1 MKKRQNNKMR
11 ENQRKRKIVRD
22 AAFIAEENK
31 DYGSEGSKAV
41 SACPSGEGRLKTR

>member
-22 AAFIAEENK
+22 AVFFAEENK
-31 DYGSEGSKAV
+31 AL
-41 SACPSGEGRLKTR
+41 RF